1 MSSNK
6 KKYYNYA
13 NSVVCFVNTDP
24 LHIDLSSEYCY
35 LSFEQHESV
44 FFFSASYCKLSIILS
59 LPVVEIMGFHCIS
72 MCTEN
77 MVIDI

>member
-44 FFFSASYCKLSIILS
+44 FFFQQVTVSY
-59 LPVVEIMGFHCIS
+59 P
-72 MCTEN
+72 
-77 MVIDI
+77 